1 MTKQNVLLPGSER
14 PSPKGAQSVGAPDP
28 SEPTQLTITVRRRA
42 PIPEVVRQ
50 PLSREEFT
58 AHYGAHPADLRAV
71 EDYCASQGLTV
82 VSSDAARR
90 CVIASGT
97 LSQTSAAFEAEV
109 EVFQQKTVGQ
119 TDNKFRART
128 GSLTVPA
135 PLEGVIEGIFGFD
148 QRKQAHTQFRR
159 RKSAAIRPAAAG
171 TSVSYSPLDVAQDYS
186 FPAGDGTGE
195 TIGIIELGGGYS
207 QSDLD
212 TFFSSLGITAP
223 KPIAYSVDGATNSP
237 SGNPDSADGE
247 VELDIEVVGSIVP
260 AATIVVYFCPNTTQG
275 FLDGITTA
283 IHDTTNN
290 PSVISISWGGPED
303 SYTGQAL
310 TSYDQALQD
319 AKALGVTVC
328 VASGDN
334 GSSDGDTDGNAHVDF
349 PASSPNVLAC
359 GGTTL
364 HASKGVISSEAV
376 WNDGS
381 SGGAGGGGVSE
392 TFPLPSYQANANVPV
407 SVNSS
412 QFAGRGVPDVAGDA
426 DPNTGYNVVIDGSS
440 GVVGGTSAVAPLW
453 AGLIARINQQRGSKV
468 GFLNPLI
475 YPLQATA
482 FNDITQG
489 NNGAYSA
496 GPGWDACTGLGSP
509 IGTALLQALTTPTT
523 TSSS

>member
-1 MTKQNVLLPGSER
+1 MAKKPITKKNVMLPGSER
-14 PSPKGAQSVGAPDP
+14 PAPQGAQSVGAPDP
-28 SEPTQLTITVRRRA
+28 SESTQLTITVRRRA
-42 PIPEVVRQ
+42 PIPEVVPQ
-50 PLSREEFT
+50 PLPRAAFA
-58 AHYGAHPADLRAV
+58 AHYGAHLADLRAV
-71 EDYCASQGLTV
+71 EHYCASQGLTV

-97 LSQTSAAFEAEV
+97 LAQTSAAFEAEI
-109 EVFQQKTVGQ
+109 EVFQQ
-119 TDNKFRART
+119 TDRTFRART

-135 PLEGVIEGIFGFD
+135 DLAGVVEGIFGFD
-148 QRKQAHTQFRR
+148 QRKQAHMQFRR
-159 RKSAAIRPAAAG
+159 RKRTAIRPAAKEPA
-171 TSVSYSPLDVAQDYS
+171 VSYSPLDVAQAYS
-186 FPAGDGTGE
+186 FPAGDGTGQ

-207 QSDLD
+207 QSDLN
-212 TFFSSLGITAP
+212 TFFSNLNLNAP
-223 KPIAYSVDGATNSP
+223 TPIPYSVDGATNSP
-237 SGNPDSADGE
+237 SGDPDSADGE
-247 VELDIEVVGSIVP
+247 VELDIEVAGTIAP

-359 GGTTL
+359 GGTSL
-364 HASKGVISSEAV
+364 QASNGVITSETV
-376 WNDGS
+376 WNDGA
-381 SGGAGGGGVSE
+381 SGGATGGGVSE

-426 DPNTGYNVVIDGSS
+426 DPNTGYNVVVDGDS

-453 AGLIARINQQRGSKV
+453 AGLIARMNQARGSNA

-509 IGTALLQALTTPTT
+509 IGTALLQALITPAT
-523 TSSS
+523 TSGS